1 MLPLTP
7 TDQGRTAPVV
17 FNVVQEKRVWEQ
29 GAWRGWRD
37 VAWRGLFSALFS
49 CK

>member
-1 MLPLTP
+1 MWPLTP

-17 FNVVQEKRVWEQ
+17 FNMVQEKRVWGQ
-29 GAWRGWRD
+29 GARTGWRD
-37 VAWRGLFSALFS
+37 VAWRSLFSALFS